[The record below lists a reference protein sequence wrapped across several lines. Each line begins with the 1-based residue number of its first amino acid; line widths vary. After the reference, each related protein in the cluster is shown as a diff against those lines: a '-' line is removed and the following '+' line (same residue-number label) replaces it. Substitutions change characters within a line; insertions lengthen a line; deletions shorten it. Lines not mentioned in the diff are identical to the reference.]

1 MHQNLEQTTET
12 INREQLIDNI
22 ITFNKPLTKPVRGF
36 IFIGMTTE
44 RIKDIIEN
52 YLEMKHVHGEFK
64 IKEIRNET
72 VSTYDGL
79 YPSFE
84 IIYEGKQPQ
93 INIAQLEITQEIE
106 KYTGL
111 KKNKDYWIGIS
122 WEE

>member
-1 MHQNLEQTTET
+1 MDNLFVEK
-12 INREQLIDNI
+12 I
-22 ITFNKPLTKPVRGF
+22 IS
-36 IFIGMTTE
+36 E
-44 RIKDIIEN
+44 
-52 YLEMKHVHGEFK
+52 YLSLNHVHGEFK
-64 IKEIRNET
+64 VKEVRNET

-84 IIYEGKQPQ
+84 VIYEGKQPKV
-93 INIAQLEITQEIE
+93 NMAQLEITLGID

>member
-1 MHQNLEQTTET
+1 
-12 INREQLIDNI
+12 
-22 ITFNKPLTKPVRGF
+22 
-36 IFIGMTTE
+36 MTTE
-44 RIKDIIEN
+44 RIERIIRH
-52 YLEMKHVHGEFK
+52 YLTMSHVHTGFK
-64 IKEIRNET
+64 VKEIKNET
-72 VSTYDGL
+72 ISTYDGL

-93 INIAQLEITQEIE
+93 VNITQLEITLGID